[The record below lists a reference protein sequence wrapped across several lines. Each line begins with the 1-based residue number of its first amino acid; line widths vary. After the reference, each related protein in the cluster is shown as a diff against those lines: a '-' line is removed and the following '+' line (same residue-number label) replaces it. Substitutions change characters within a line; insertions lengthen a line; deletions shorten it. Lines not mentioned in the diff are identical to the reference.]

1 MNDLI
6 SRSELIKE
14 IDKYC
19 GNQSYLAS
27 ENVREIIKNQ
37 PTAYNLDKVV
47 RQLNLESVG
56 SSIQVSLGL
65 LRAIEIVKQEAEK
78 FGTDTNVGSNGWIPC
93 SVRIPTE
100 QERWFGHDLT
110 DAEPREFIVMVKGAY
125 EPTTGYYHSGYGCWV
140 KDLTSE
146 YDDKNTGYGNEI
158 VAWRFF
164 PQPYQQK
171 GE

>member
-1 MNDLI
+1 MNKVKEKIIEKQKELFQDL
-6 SRSELIKE
+6 
-14 IDKYC
+14 
-19 GNQSYLAS
+19 
-27 ENVREIIKNQ
+27 NVIEVLSHVDFDSTIQNS
-37 PTAYNLDKVV
+37 LDNFLKDIT
-47 RQLNLESVG
+47 NE
-56 SSIQVSLGL
+56 
-65 LRAIEIVKQEAEK
+65 AIEIVKQEAEQYEECYK
-78 FGTDTNVGSNGWIPC
+78 DCGDCKVIKETVKEIEENHNGWIPC

-158 VAWRFF
+158 AAWRFL
-164 PQPYQQK
+164 PQPYRQK
-171 GE
+171 

>member
-1 MNDLI
+1 MQTVFEKIIEKL
-6 SRSELIKE
+6 KE
-14 IDKYC
+14 QKSGLTEWAEDEAFKLATDK
-19 GNQSYLAS
+19 
-27 ENVREIIKNQ
+27 
-37 PTAYNLDKVV
+37 
-47 RQLNLESVG
+47 
-56 SSIQVSLGL
+56 
-65 LRAIEIVKQEAEK
+65 AIEIVKQEAEK
-78 FGTDTNVGSNGWIPC
+78 YNNGWIPC

-125 EPTTGYYHSGYGCWV
+125 EPTTGYYHRGYGCWV

-164 PQPYQQK
+164 PKPYKPK

>member
-1 MNDLI
+1 MQEVFEKIIEKLEEYEYENLVEHD
-6 SRSELIKE
+6 SE
-14 IDKYC
+14 
-19 GNQSYLAS
+19 QSQHCKDAGDCKGMDCPLCVF
-27 ENVREIIKNQ
+27 NK
-37 PTAYNLDKVV
+37 
-47 RQLNLESVG
+47 
-56 SSIQVSLGL
+56 
-65 LRAIEIVKQEAEK
+65 AIEIVKQEAEK
-78 FGTDTNVGSNGWIPC
+78 YNNGWIPC

-146 YDDKNTGYGNEI
+146 YDDKNTGYCNEI

-164 PQPYQQK
+164 PHPYQPK

>member
-1 MNDLI
+1 MSDLI

-65 LRAIEIVKQEAEK
+65 LRAIEIVKA
-78 FGTDTNVGSNGWIPC
+78 G
-93 SVRIPTE
+93 
-100 QERWFGHDLT
+100 
-110 DAEPREFIVMVKGAY
+110 VK
-125 EPTTGYYHSGYGCWV
+125 
-140 KDLTSE
+140 
-146 YDDKNTGYGNEI
+146 NEN
-158 VAWRFF
+158 
-164 PQPYQQK
+164 
-171 GE
+171 

>member
-1 MNDLI
+1 MQ
-6 SRSELIKE
+6 EVFEK
-14 IDKYC
+14 
-19 GNQSYLAS
+19 
-27 ENVREIIKNQ
+27 IIKKVKEN
-37 PTAYNLDKVV
+37 AYMVV
-47 RQLNLESVG
+47 QKNNSKELGMTLCGFE
-56 SSIQVSLGL
+56 QVINEVS
-65 LRAIEIVKQEAEK
+65 AEY
-78 FGTDTNVGSNGWIPC
+78 NNGWIPC

-164 PQPYQQK
+164 PQPYQPK